1 MSYKPRHANL
11 RYVVPSRNANNF
23 ALEQG
28 IIANLTLLIS
38 LQHPLQLKYTII
50 LYAPSKMTSTQCI
63 RVKIATGEK
72 NRWRDRLCNALFWV
86 LYVTFQVGQFSN
98 LQLGQMKNCQ
108 ASIEWPNFW
117 NWPHNKNEDFIPHLL
132 HLYFSWYKFGASW
145 TLAAPWGVWGPLK
158 S

>member
-1 MSYKPRHANL
+1 MLYFRSLCCLATAKLENFREAGGRLKVTFIGCATNRDMLLLATL

-108 ASIEWPNFW
+108 ASLGWPNFW
-117 NWPHNKNEDFIPHLL
+117 N
-132 HLYFSWYKFGASW
+132 
-145 TLAAPWGVWGPLK
+145 
-158 S
+158 